1 MESDAAPAPEEAGAS
16 AAEGA
21 PAPGD
26 GSVSSLPRQLELAG
40 TEIDLGRIMNPVFS
54 DHLADVLSLL
64 VTQTQKHAQALAFMQ
79 TWSGHIEQMVESSD
93 PSLQGRADGWR
104 TRRAFDPWKAGW
116 VARKRGARL
125 KARAMGLR
133 GKGATLRETF
143 NAWRWSEAV
152 RTQLESLLSW
162 AADERCA
169 RALRSWG
176 THGAQLHNARQ
187 EEAIASLKFDTA
199 LLHARLRT
207 ATAALQAEQS
217 AHQQAL
223 LMLTAQIS
231 ALELSRRTTEPFV
244 LQLLAERDGGSASIV
259 VHKDEDA
266 ELWALVHSDI
276 SAESEA
282 EATAKRE
289 HALSAI
295 LPAITAMREQL
306 LSTVA
311 GGADAEPDADA
322 PPGSAAFQLSVLART
337 LAACRQAANS
347 LDAIIRAAAPHDGFS
362 GLGDSLAIAR
372 ALREV
377 ADATVATAAAAA
389 GQVESLSLLA
399 ARADMA
405 TDAATSQADA
415 PLAHRWAQLAR
426 AAVSCE
432 AATITAA
439 AEANVLADSAAHAT
453 ARLLARWL
461 DSAQAPTQAETVTMH
476 GAALGEASAALGAA
490 TDALTAA
497 IEGARLFGVD
507 GAALLAPPGAK
518 PDAVEVAGAVE
529 QAEQAAQ
536 ALRTVAGRARAAA
549 GAFADAALNANGVLL
564 GHEGVAVSLEQA
576 GNAARGAE
584 AAIGAIVDVTSS
596 LAGHAGIGVANA
608 GDNGALR
615 HRPVGPTFART
626 VLRAKRAAP
635 TFAATRARAPD
646 AAVTA
651 TQTPP
656 ADAFTAPQPP
666 PLPAAPLARAPDAAA
681 NATQT
686 PPDMAAN
693 ATQTPPVDAFT
704 APQTPPLP
712 AAPLAR
718 APDAAANATQTPPD
732 MAANAT
738 QTPPA
743 DVFTAPQTPPPGA
756 PPPPAPA
763 APEAH
768 LSAAPSPRRLAD
780 AFSHTNSVA
789 IQSFDAESITV
800 QKAGGQLQRVA
811 VSPVVARRLAARA
824 APRAP
829 SRESNPKSVEEALL
843 SSPDFLAQL
852 RTSLGISDGV
862 DPRLV
867 AAVQRVATPVT
878 SALGGDQESQVTSQ
892 ALPSASAADDAAFA
906 RAEATAAID
915 ALAKLEDEVARQAAT
930 LRRILATPANDET
943 VQTELGPS
951 VQMLPAQARALEMLR
966 IDVDAVRKRVA
977 PSGPPLDDALEDANG
992 RAAEASAAV
1001 QTLRAELNDKF
1012 ARASDALQAFKQ
1024 AEGLVDE
1031 GFHARLERAERA
1043 ARDVALPNAMLERA
1057 VQDGDLS
1064 GVANAVATMTARL
1077 LTVEEELGGRADGL
1091 AVDVRTVLDKLSETE
1106 AALPRLRSHVD
1117 AVQAE
1122 LLQKV
1127 SRSIDFQRALQEDV
1141 ARCASKEAL
1150 TLLDEMIASAAKEED
1165 IAKWKELL
1173 QDEVNGVAL
1182 SANELQRR
1190 ADELAS
1196 RLDEAMHARVSTGPS
1211 GAGGSNAAT
1220 GALLGVVVQVCR
1232 AIDGLVDDEQTN
1244 RPTLRLQ
1251 PDAKASI
1258 KSQFMPAIAGKGSR
1272 IKQYALLKQ
1281 MLHTRFKTELDAIAK
1296 ATLAAPRT
1304 PSGGRAGPRL
1314 TDVYIYGDDGRP
1326 YRGALNVEVTRGET
1340 SKSGASDS
1348 RRSLSRTRP
1357 STSATGARIISAANA
1372 PQQPH
1377 GTMRLADYATIEQA
1391 GLQVSTPTVIAAGP
1405 PNNPLGRRV
1414 VNPITPYELWGLKHP
1429 SLSKRRSNS
1438 LEPLASSAQQAA
1450 MAQPTPLAAGSGSM
1464 N

>member
-1 MESDAAPAPEEAGAS
+1 M
-16 AAEGA
+16 
-21 PAPGD
+21 
-26 GSVSSLPRQLELAG
+26 
-40 TEIDLGRIMNPVFS
+40 
-54 DHLADVLSLL
+54 
-64 VTQTQKHAQALAFMQ
+64 
-79 TWSGHIEQMVESSD
+79 
-93 PSLQGRADGWR
+93 
-104 TRRAFDPWKAGW
+104 
-116 VARKRGARL
+116 
-125 KARAMGLR
+125 
-133 GKGATLRETF
+133 
-143 NAWRWSEAV
+143 
-152 RTQLESLLSW
+152 
-162 AADERCA
+162 
-169 RALRSWG
+169 
-176 THGAQLHNARQ
+176 
-187 EEAIASLKFDTA
+187 
-199 LLHARLRT
+199 
-207 ATAALQAEQS
+207 
-217 AHQQAL
+217 
-223 LMLTAQIS
+223 
-231 ALELSRRTTEPFV
+231 
-244 LQLLAERDGGSASIV
+244 

-656 ADAFTAPQPP
+656 ADAFTAPQP
-666 PLPAAPLARAPDAAA
+666 
-681 NATQT
+681 
-686 PPDMAAN
+686 
-693 ATQTPPVDAFT
+693 
-704 APQTPPLP
+704 PPLP

-1220 GALLGVVVQVCR
+1220 GALLGMHRR
-1232 AIDGLVDDEQTN
+1232 APALVRALAALRAHAG
-1244 RPTLRLQ
+1244 RP
-1251 PDAKASI
+1251 
-1258 KSQFMPAIAGKGSR
+1258 GSR
-1272 IKQYALLKQ
+1272 ARARVLL
-1281 MLHTRFKTELDAIAK
+1281 
-1296 ATLAAPRT
+1296 
-1304 PSGGRAGPRL
+1304 
-1314 TDVYIYGDDGRP
+1314 
-1326 YRGALNVEVTRGET
+1326 
-1340 SKSGASDS
+1340 
-1348 RRSLSRTRP
+1348 SL
-1357 STSATGARIISAANA
+1357 IHI
-1372 PQQPH
+1372 
-1377 GTMRLADYATIEQA
+1377 
-1391 GLQVSTPTVIAAGP
+1391 
-1405 PNNPLGRRV
+1405 
-1414 VNPITPYELWGLKHP
+1414 
-1429 SLSKRRSNS
+1429 
-1438 LEPLASSAQQAA
+1438 
-1450 MAQPTPLAAGSGSM
+1450 
-1464 N
+1464 